1 MSVTEIQ
8 LEANRA
14 NSTLSTGPRT
24 PDGKEI
30 ASRNSL
36 KHGLTSQQVVL
47 PWEHPEEFA
56 AVELSLSAE
65 YKPIT
70 EQETRQL
77 QQVAQNFW
85 RLQRCRRM
93 ESQMFINSM
102 YAPAPGLQLD
112 EIDENECLNNI
123 FNANGKE
130 FDRLRRYETTIE
142 RSYYKSIKVLEEM
155 QKARRAQEEKI
166 LAAQSNG
173 SVPQKS
179 RRATKQ
185 MGKTGSGLSEEQT
198 NSPDMRAKE
207 SDEER
212 FLGFFAT
219 MAVEE
224 QSKERVTE
232 KAEALEEPVAVRE
245 QSEAPLTEK

>member
-24 PDGKEI
+24 PEGKEI

-56 AVELSLSAE
+56 AVELSLSVE

-77 QQVAQNFW
+77 QQIAQNFW

-112 EIDENECLNNI
+112 EVDENECLNNI
-123 FNANGKE
+123 FNANGKD

-142 RSYYKSIKVLEEM
+142 RSYYKSIKVLQDM
-155 QKARRAQEEKI
+155 QKTRRAQEEKA

-173 SVPQKS
+173 SVSEKS
-179 RRATKQ
+179 RAATHQ
-185 MGKTGSGLSEEQT
+185 TSKTGSGLSEEQQSGQQKFK
-198 NSPDMRAKE
+198 NE
-207 SDEER
+207 SHRDFIER
-212 FLGFFAT
+212 MIPA
-219 MAVEE
+219 MAE
-224 QSKERVTE
+224 Q
-232 KAEALEEPVAVRE
+232 E
-245 QSEAPLTEK
+245 QSEVPLAEK

>member
-14 NSTLSTGPRT
+14 NSALSTGPRT

-56 AVELSLSAE
+56 AVELSLSVE

-102 YAPAPGLQLD
+102 YAPVPGLQLD
-112 EIDENECLNNI
+112 EVDENECLNNI
-123 FNANGKE
+123 FNSGGKE

-142 RSYYKSIKVLEEM
+142 RSYYKSIKVLEDM
-155 QKARRAQEEKI
+155 QKTRRANEEKT

-173 SVPQKS
+173 SVSEKS
-179 RRATKQ
+179 RGATKQ
-185 MGKTGSGLSEEQT
+185 MGKSESRPSEENGNPPKTRT
-198 NSPDMRAKE
+198 ND
-207 SDEER
+207 SDETR
-212 FLGFFAT
+212 FLQIIAT
-219 MAVEE
+219 MAPEE
-224 QSKERVTE
+224 KPQEPVTE
-232 KAEALEEPVAVRE
+232 K
-245 QSEAPLTEK
+245 

>member
-14 NSTLSTGPRT
+14 NSSLSTGPRT

-56 AVELSLSAE
+56 AVELSLSVE
-65 YKPIT
+65 YKPAT

-112 EIDENECLNNI
+112 EVDENECLNNI
-123 FNANGKE
+123 FNANGKD
-130 FDRLRRYETTIE
+130 FDRLRRYESTIE
-142 RSYYKSIKVLEEM
+142 RSYYKSIKVLEDM
-155 QKARRAQEEKI
+155 QKTRRAQEEKA

-173 SVPQKS
+173 SVSEKS
-179 RRATKQ
+179 RTATTQ
-185 MGKTGSGLSEEQT
+185 TGKTGSGLSEEQGEQT
-198 NSPDMRAKE
+198 KMLKNE
-207 SDEER
+207 SDQER
-212 FLGFFAT
+212 VNRFIAT
-219 MAVEE
+219 MAPE
-224 QSKERVTE
+224 QEPEQPLAE
-232 KAEALEEPVAVRE
+232 K
-245 QSEAPLTEK
+245 

>member
-24 PDGKEI
+24 PEGKEI

-56 AVELSLSAE
+56 AVEASITAE
-65 YKPIT
+65 YKPAT

-102 YAPAPGLQLD
+102 YAPAPGLELD

-123 FNANGKE
+123 FNSGGKD

-142 RSYYKSIKVLEEM
+142 RSYYKSIKVLEDM
-155 QKARRAQEEKI
+155 QKTRRAQEEKI
-166 LAAQSNG
+166 LAEQSNG
-173 SVPQKS
+173 SVSEES
-179 RRATKQ
+179 RAATKQ
-185 MGKTGSGLSEEQT
+185 TGKTGSGLSEEPREQIKMLK
-198 NSPDMRAKE
+198 NE
-207 SDEER
+207 SNEECVN
-212 FLGFFAT
+212 GFIAT
-219 MAVEE
+219 MAPE
-224 QSKERVTE
+224 KESREPLAE
-232 KAEALEEPVAVRE
+232 K
-245 QSEAPLTEK
+245 